1 MSRIVVAV
9 FLCCL
14 LACALADCPPV
25 QSAQNFNVTSYTGLW
40 YTQMQMPV
48 IYLPPKD
55 NYCVTANYSLSSPTT
70 VDVYNYANVGEVNGP
85 AKGGPLCAII
95 PDPSIPSQLRVGLC
109 HLPKATYGPY
119 WVLEAGPD
127 PTKQYQYALLSG
139 GPPTIETSN
148 GCRTGV
154 GVDGSGLWIFTR
166 EAIPS
171 DPTVVPSLLKSA
183 SNMGFDTSV
192 LRPVTQEGCLY
203 RPI

>member
-1 MSRIVVAV
+1 MGSATWGVNVAHCVLYHLVMSRIVVAV

-109 HLPKATYGPY
+109 HLPKATYRHWQWMPHGRWRGWQWP
-119 WVLEAGPD
+119 
-127 PTKQYQYALLSG
+127 
-139 GPPTIETSN
+139 
-148 GCRTGV
+148 
-154 GVDGSGLWIFTR
+154 VD
-166 EAIPS
+166 
-171 DPTVVPSLLKSA
+171 
-183 SNMGFDTSV
+183 
-192 LRPVTQEGCLY
+192 LRP
-203 RPI
+203 